1 MYVKFISSLCDELD
15 ILFVAVDAPDSKI
28 HPHYFAY
35 VDQVNRLV
43 WNLDKIRCLLEAS
56 HLWLGATRSWAFSL
70 PLRGLIFEKAQCE
83 QVQFATSKKA
93 TPKRTHMKFGKRMRG
108 LASKEW
114 ENDYVDYKL
123 LKKQIRQFQDQQI
136 QQACGEIDEATAAA
150 TKAFHAQLVREMEKI
165 NAAHTSIQEQIEFF
179 ELLVLRNALG
189 NRWVLSPA
197 KARSFLLDAIE
208 ISQKVDAFRRFV
220 VLNSL
225 ALVKIAKKFDK
236 ALGVTN
242 LKATVLDDL
251 KQQSFYDA
259 ECLDRICV
267 EASALTDRIM
277 LCVLPD
283 GNFRIDACAVSCPI
297 CLSTEVKSSITLA
310 CEHTFCW
317 SCLSKAA
324 EHRFNSC
331 PLCRKEQS
339 LDPRYYEIDGLLKRF
354 KRAYNFVEEGLD
366 RAPFAS
372 CRMRQILA
380 EAFELVNG
388 YLAEIDEQYASIS
401 PPASFCGDATSEV
414 SSLESS
420 NSDDNNNSSKCALEA
435 EQDDDDAISEGTEA
449 ELEQEPLEHIVEFAR
464 GDPVEVSYSGQW
476 YPGMIMQC
484 NADATTYS
492 VLWWVKDNSQRFGQ
506 KVAHTHLREPY
517 LGDADSGNYALY
529 DVAAGAWRTATEW
542 ALEPFR
548 RLRSLSSTDRLIAS

>member
-1 MYVKFISSLCDELD
+1 
-15 ILFVAVDAPDSKI
+15 
-28 HPHYFAY
+28 
-35 VDQVNRLV
+35 
-43 WNLDKIRCLLEAS
+43 
-56 HLWLGATRSWAFSL
+56 
-70 PLRGLIFEKAQCE
+70 
-83 QVQFATSKKA
+83 
-93 TPKRTHMKFGKRMRG
+93 MKFGKRMRG

-114 ENDYVDYKL
+114 ANDYVDYKQ
-123 LKKQIRQFQDQQI
+123 LKKQIRQFQDQQ
-136 QQACGEIDEATAAA
+136 QQQEDKGAE
-150 TKAFHAQLVREMEKI
+150 AFHALLVREMAKI
-165 NAAHTSIQEQIEFF
+165 NAAHANIQEQIEFF

-236 ALGVTN
+236 VTGVTS

-259 ECLDRICV
+259 ECLDRMCM

-283 GNFRIDACAVSCPI
+283 GNFRIDKCAVSCPI
-297 CLSTEVKSSITLA
+297 CLSTEVKSPITLA

-380 EAFELVNG
+380 EAFELVNA

-401 PPASFCGDATSEV
+401 PPASVCGDAASEA
-414 SSLESS
+414 SSMESS
-420 NSDDNNNSSKCALEA
+420 CSDDSNNTSKCVLEDDATATNDDETEA
-435 EQDDDDAISEGTEA
+435 EQ
-449 ELEQEPLEHIVEFAR
+449 EQEPLEPFTVVEFAR
-464 GDPVEVSYSGQW
+464 GDPVEVSYGGLW

-484 NADATTYS
+484 NADATYS

-517 LGDADSGNYALY
+517 LGNADGSGATGNYMLY

-542 ALEPFR
+542 AFEPFR
-548 RLRSLSSTDRLIAS
+548 RLRSLSSTDRLTAS

>member
-1 MYVKFISSLCDELD
+1 
-15 ILFVAVDAPDSKI
+15 
-28 HPHYFAY
+28 
-35 VDQVNRLV
+35 
-43 WNLDKIRCLLEAS
+43 
-56 HLWLGATRSWAFSL
+56 
-70 PLRGLIFEKAQCE
+70 
-83 QVQFATSKKA
+83 
-93 TPKRTHMKFGKRMRG
+93 MKFGKRMRG

-114 ENDYVDYKL
+114 ENDYVDYKQ
-123 LKKQIRQFQDQQI
+123 LKKQIRQFQDHQQ
-136 QQACGEIDEATAAA
+136 QSHPDDETTSTTAA
-150 TKAFHAQLVREMEKI
+150 TEAFHALLVREMEKI
-165 NAAHTSIQEQIEFF
+165 NAAHSNIQEQIEFF

-236 ALGVTN
+236 VMGTS

-283 GNFRIDACAVSCPI
+283 GNFRIDKCAVSCPI
-297 CLSTEVKSSITLA
+297 CLSTEVKSPITLA

-354 KRAYNFVEEGLD
+354 KRAYNFVEDGLD

-380 EAFELVNG
+380 EAFELVNA

-401 PPASFCGDATSEV
+401 PPASLCGDAASEV
-414 SSLESS
+414 SSMESS
-420 NSDDNNNSSKCALEA
+420 CSEDNNNSNNNNKCILDEDDARNSDEIEA
-435 EQDDDDAISEGTEA
+435 EQ
-449 ELEQEPLEHIVEFAR
+449 EQEPLEPFTIIEFAR
-464 GDPVEVSYSGQW
+464 GDPVEVSYGGHW

-484 NADATTYS
+484 NADATYS

-506 KVAHTHLREPY
+506 KVAHTHLREPF
-517 LGDADSGNYALY
+517 LGDADGNGASGNYMLY

-548 RLRSLSSTDRLIAS
+548 RLRSLSSTDHLTAS

>member
-1 MYVKFISSLCDELD
+1 
-15 ILFVAVDAPDSKI
+15 
-28 HPHYFAY
+28 
-35 VDQVNRLV
+35 
-43 WNLDKIRCLLEAS
+43 
-56 HLWLGATRSWAFSL
+56 
-70 PLRGLIFEKAQCE
+70 
-83 QVQFATSKKA
+83 
-93 TPKRTHMKFGKRMRG
+93 MKFGKRMRG

-123 LKKQIRQFQDQQI
+123 LKKQIRQFQDQQ
-136 QQACGEIDEATAAA
+136 QQQRSGEGDDQATEE
-150 TKAFHAQLVREMEKI
+150 AFHALLTREMEKI
-165 NAAHTSIQEQIEFF
+165 NLAHANIQEQIEFF

-189 NRWVLSPA
+189 SKWVLSPA
-197 KARSFLLDAIE
+197 KARSLLLDAIE

-225 ALVKIAKKFDK
+225 AIVKITKKFDK
-236 ALGVTN
+236 VLGTN
-242 LKATVLDDL
+242 LKPTVLEDL

-283 GNFRIDACAVSCPI
+283 GNFRIDECAASCPI
-297 CLSTEVKSSITLA
+297 CLSAEVKSPITLSCA
-310 CEHTFCW
+310 HTFCW

-354 KRAYNFVEEGLD
+354 KRAYTFVEEGLD

-380 EAFELVNG
+380 EAFELVNA
-388 YLAEIDEQYASIS
+388 YLTEIDEQYASIS
-401 PPASFCGDATSEV
+401 PPASLCGDASEA
-414 SSLESS
+414 SSFESS
-420 NSDDNNNSSKCALEA
+420 NDCNEDNNDSNNSNNSKCVREGDRDDDEVEA
-435 EQDDDDAISEGTEA
+435 EA
-449 ELEQEPLEHIVEFAR
+449 EPFMPAEIIEFAR
-464 GDPVEVSYSGQW
+464 GDPVEVCYGSHW

-484 NADATTYS
+484 NTDTTYS

-506 KVAHTHLREPY
+506 KVALAQLREPHF
-517 LGDADSGNYALY
+517 GDAAPESGNYVLY

-548 RLRSLSSTDRLIAS
+548 RLRSLSQNDRLAAS